1 MSTLHGSDASGTFT
15 DATITWTTGSTV
27 AANQPLAIRVVKEG
41 GSGTVVDFDN
51 TRLTATALNDFNSWI
66 DDFGLAPAD
75 QDFADD
81 SDNDGLENGLEA
93 WLGTHPGQFNSG
105 LADVSSTGLTTTF
118 THPQNASPPD
128 GLTGYCEWSPN
139 LTQWY
144 PSGDGPSGGPVITFT
159 TSTSGSTSTVTA
171 TASASEGTERIFLRA
186 GVSQD

>member
-1 MSTLHGSDASGTFT
+1 VSTLHGSDASGTFT

-51 TRLTATALNDFNSWI
+51 ARLTATALNDFNSWI

-105 LADVSSTGLTTTF
+105 LADVSSTGLTTSITSRRPNRILRMVAQP
-118 THPQNASPPD
+118 HPM
-128 GLTGYCEWSPN
+128 
-139 LTQWY
+139 
-144 PSGDGPSGGPVITFT
+144 
-159 TSTSGSTSTVTA
+159 
-171 TASASEGTERIFLRA
+171 
-186 GVSQD
+186 VSQRRRPKWRTSDHLHHLHFRQHHHRYRDSIC